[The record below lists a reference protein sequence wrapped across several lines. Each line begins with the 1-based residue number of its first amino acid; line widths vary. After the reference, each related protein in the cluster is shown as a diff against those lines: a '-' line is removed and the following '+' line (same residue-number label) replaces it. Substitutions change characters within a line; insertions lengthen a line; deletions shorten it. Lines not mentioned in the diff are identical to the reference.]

1 MNWTLPFTLSLLL
14 AGLLHAQDWAKP
26 RLEKSPRHME
36 WVDVKN
42 GDRKVSCF
50 IAFPERKEKATT
62 VLVIYGAA
70 GHGFMRAGEA
80 PDGNA
85 GNRSAREKAWKR
97 WLELLGKL

>member
-1 MNWTLPFTLSLLL
+1 MPVYGFYAENDERVNSTIPVAEELMKA
-14 AGLLHAQDWAKP
+14 AGKTYVP
-26 RLEKSPRHME
+26 
-36 WVDVKN
+36 
-42 GDRKVSCF
+42 
-50 IAFPERKEKATT
+50 T
-62 VLVIYGAA
+62 IYASA